1 MFRVHLS
8 TDVHTSEV
16 CLARRRPCAVMLPC
30 APQRASSP
38 GQHRSSKRLSKE
50 RRFQTCTCRCLSR
63 CRRYPIGQVA
73 AGRDA
78 SGRRVLRVGGR
89 RGAGAAPA
97 GAPANAATARRLSC
111 QRLQQGRRA
120 EISAQAALTK
130 QISPGAIVSSI
141 GEVTAQAASAAPPPW
156 PPLAIDSGSS
166 QKCLWTATCE
176 RGQMTLLDLT
186 GARMIRRRRLVLVPR
201 RARNGGK
208 AGGPHVPPSPG
219 PTSFQYAIAPSAKLP
234 RQPPLDPL

>member
-30 APQRASSP
+30 APQRTSSA
-38 GQHRSSKRLSKE
+38 GQHRSRKRFETQRNAVFKLAHVAVCRDAADIPSVQLLRVVMPAAEECFAWAAAGGRGRRRLVHQPMMPLHDAFPVRDCSKRHAK
-50 RRFQTCTCRCLSR
+50 
-63 CRRYPIGQVA
+63 
-73 AGRDA
+73 
-78 SGRRVLRVGGR
+78 
-89 RGAGAAPA
+89 
-97 GAPANAATARRLSC
+97 
-111 QRLQQGRRA
+111 
-120 EISAQAALTK
+120 ISAQAALTK

-176 RGQMTLLDLT
+176 RGQMTLLGNHRGEESEDRGWYEYSYPDERETETRLGALT
-186 GARMIRRRRLVLVPR
+186 CPRR
-201 RARNGGK
+201 RAR
-208 AGGPHVPPSPG
+208 
-219 PTSFQYAIAPSAKLP
+219 P
-234 RQPPLDPL
+234 RSSTR